1 MPGVRISGSR
11 TGAEVEAF
19 RLANGSVYRPD
30 LLVTRADPEHPS
42 EFVRSLVGQAK
53 AATAFLCE
61 GNACRVPI
69 VQSEDLI
76 RELEGRD

>member
-1 MPGVRISGSR
+1 MVCKGERER
-11 TGAEVEAF
+11 EVES
-19 RLANGSVYRPD
+19 GSVYRPD

-42 EFVRSLVGQAK
+42 EFVRSLAGQAK

-69 VQSEDLI
+69 VQPEDLI
-76 RELEGRD
+76 RELEGGF